1 MTVKLGTIRQRIGE
15 TDFPSSPGVYV
26 VHESLEATRPL
37 YVGVAATQTIR
48 QRWHGQ
54 HLRNRS
60 GGSALRRTLG
70 VFLGLVDSKLKLPNR
85 YYPPQVEEAITG
97 FLKSCYVEL
106 FQTEDASQA
115 RALEVRLIGELTP
128 VLNVRR

>member
-1 MTVKLGTIRQRIGE
+1 MTVMLGTIRQRIGE
-15 TDFPSSPGVYV
+15 ADFPSFPGVYAV
-26 VHESLEATRPL
+26 YESLEATQPL
-37 YVGVAATQTIR
+37 YVGVAATQTLR

-54 HLRNRS
+54 HLRNRA

-70 VFLGLVDSKLKLPNR
+70 VFLGLVDCKLKLPNR
-85 YYPPQVEEAITG
+85 YYPPQVEEAITR

-106 FQTEDASQA
+106 FPTEDASQA
-115 RALEVRLIGELTP
+115 RSLEVRLIDELAP